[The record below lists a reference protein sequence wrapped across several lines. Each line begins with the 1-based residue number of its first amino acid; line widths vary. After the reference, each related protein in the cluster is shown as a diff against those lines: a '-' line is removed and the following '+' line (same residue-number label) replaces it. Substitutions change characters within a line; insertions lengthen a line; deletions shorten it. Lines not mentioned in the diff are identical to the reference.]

1 MAGAAVPSDTVNGWT
16 RVLGRY
22 GRGMQP
28 ASRAAAV
35 EDLDD
40 LAVAVARLEAT
51 ADALD
56 DRLAPAP
63 RGSAAGRA

>member
-28 ASRAAAV
+28 ASRAAV